1 MDEPSAGMSLKETR
15 AMRSSF
21 KTLAVLAAGVAALP
35 FLAGNADAQAAK
47 KIRIGFVTTLSGP
60 NAAYGQDMKN
70 AFELALD
77 HMGRK
82 MGGVP
87 VEVIYEDDEQK
98 PEVGKQ
104 KTEKLLQRDKVD
116 FVAGYIWSNVLL
128 ASYKPVL
135 DAQVYLISANAGP
148 SQLAGEGCN
157 PYFFAASWQND
168 QNHMAVGELLNQKGV
183 KRLYMVAPN
192 YAAGVDGTNG
202 VKALFKGQVIGQ
214 DMTKWPDQLDFS
226 GEISKI
232 RAAKPD
238 AVYVFFPG
246 RAGVQFYQQ
255 YSQAGLKKD
264 IPVYSAFTID
274 AVTLKLQKDLVLDT
288 YLTMTWGTDLP
299 YAANQKFVA
308 DYRKKYNET
317 PAFYGAQSYDA
328 ANLIASAVT
337 ATKGS
342 LKDKKA
348 IGAALKA
355 AKFESVRGPFKFGNN
370 NFPIQNIYQQEAY
383 KTADGGYDLRT
394 VSTVLTAH
402 QDPHAAKCKM

>member
-1 MDEPSAGMSLKETR
+1 MRSAFKTQ
-15 AMRSSF
+15 SSF
-21 KTLAVLAAGVAALP
+21 KTLALLTTALIVLPFAAGDAA
-35 FLAGNADAQAAK
+35 AQAAK
-47 KIRIGFVTTLSGP
+47 KIKIGFVTTLSGP
-60 NAAYGQDMKN
+60 NAAYGRDMQN
-70 AFELALD
+70 AFNLALD
-77 HMGRK
+77 HLGKK

-116 FVAGYIWSNVLL
+116 FVAGFIWSNVLL

-135 DAQVYLISANAGP
+135 DSETFLISTNAGP

-168 QNHMAVGELLNQKGV
+168 QNHMAVGELLNQKGI
-183 KRLYMVAPN
+183 KSLYMVAPN

-202 VKALFKGQVIGQ
+202 VKSLFKGQVIGQ

-232 RAAKPD
+232 RAAKPQ

-246 RAGVQFYQQ
+246 RAGVQFFQQ

-288 YLTMTWGTDLP
+288 YLTATWGTDLP
-299 YAANQKFVA
+299 YAANQKFVT

-328 ANLIASAVT
+328 ANLIASAVA
-337 ATKGS
+337 ATKGN

-348 IGAALKA
+348 VGAALKA
-355 AKFESVRGPFKFGNN
+355 AKFDSVRGPFKFGHN
-370 NFPIQNIYQQEAY
+370 NFPIQNVYQQEAY
-383 KTADGGYDLRT
+383 KVSDTEYDLRT

-402 QDPHAAKCKM
+402 TDPHAAKCKM